1 MSQGAEMTLIEL
13 RKLAEAATQG
23 EWENNGTRV
32 YLPQNLGG
40 FDIRNAPNANV
51 NAAYI
56 AAVNPAAV
64 ISLLNQ
70 IQALQAENE
79 RLKRDCDIANLGFE
93 TNSQTIVA
101 LAAKLATVEAVSAE
115 YNDWIRHHAGGGDFD
130 GFLKLRHPPEEEA
143 GADCTPNHNCNGR
156 IVHLPIGEQC
166 DKCGGQQ

>member
-1 MSQGAEMTLIEL
+1 MTLIEL

-70 IQALQAENE
+70 IQSLQAENE
-79 RLKRDCDIANLGFE
+79 RLTVERDTNKRMRDLHFAE
-93 TNSQTIVA
+93 KSA
-101 LAAKLATVEAVSAE
+101 LAAKLAAMEADAE
-115 YNDWIRHHAGGGDFD
+115 RWNFAVDQQDWAICQWQEDRERW
-130 GFLKLRHPPEEEA
+130 K
-143 GADCTPNHNCNGR
+143 
-156 IVHLPIGEQC
+156 PINNYVGI
-166 DKCGGQQ
+166 DAAIKGGQHEDA